1 VGRAKSLAT
10 RVLSVWILTTDA
22 YRANSATDESW
33 RTNRCAFIRAFG
45 RLPRK
50 RPSPPL
56 RRYACLPE
64 LEHPSMRS
72 RRLAILFCAFPLVFA
87 SFAFAQTPTTPLDL
101 RSADWSLKQAKS
113 LNAEPKD
120 TVWKFVN
127 EMWGN
132 SDLVPGFG
140 KLCDFHFADLRHSGQ
155 LALVVPSDAG
165 GLAECNNVNIFDQ
178 TRAGIKDYDFD
189 KGPGSYFDSIED
201 INGDGHRELIIN
213 EVFAVGSQSG
223 HCTALWPV
231 IYAWTGTG
239 YSDVSSRYKNYYR
252 KQLDPSQAPSALEP
266 DDCDK
271 AITAK
276 IQRFLGSHNAGL
288 DDAVKWA
295 KSNDPDQR
303 EFAMSVLQDIGTKK
317 AIEYLRL
324 MSDDPDRNIARL
336 AKEFLSVVTNRKPL
350 VFPTIQG
357 ELVSPGL
364 GPSSAK

>member
-1 VGRAKSLAT
+1 MWVLSVSMLTTVAYRAKSD
-10 RVLSVWILTTDA
+10 TDG
-22 YRANSATDESW
+22 SW
-33 RTNRCAFIRAFG
+33 LMNRCAFIRSFG
-45 RLPRK
+45 RLPLK

-56 RRYACLPE
+56 RRSACPAE
-64 LEHPSMRS
+64 LEHPSMR
-72 RRLAILFCAFPLVFA
+72 RRTFAISFLAHLFIFA
-87 SFAFAQTPTTPLDL
+87 SFAFAQTPATPLDL

-127 EMWGN
+127 DMWGN
-132 SDLVPGFG
+132 SDLGPGFG

-155 LALVVPSDAG
+155 LSLVVSSDAG
-165 GLAECNNVNIFDQ
+165 GLAECNNVDIFDR
-178 TRAGIKDYDFD
+178 TRAGIENYHFD

-201 INGDGHRELIIN
+201 INGDGHRELIID

-239 YSDVSSRYKNYYR
+239 FRDVSSRYKNYYR
-252 KQLDPSQAPSALEP
+252 KQLEPSRAPSAQEQ
-266 DDCDK
+266 DDCDM
-271 AITAK
+271 ASTAK
-276 IQRFLGSHNAGL
+276 IQRFLGSHDAGV
-288 DDAVKWA
+288 DDAIKWA
-295 KSNDPDQR
+295 KSNDPDER
-303 EFAMSVLQDIGTKK
+303 EFAINVLQDIGTKK
-317 AIEYLRL
+317 AIRYLRL
-324 MSDDPDRNIARL
+324 MSDDPDRKIARS
-336 AKEFLSVVTNRKPL
+336 AKESLSVVINRKPQ